1 MRRKPRTPLPLRDG
15 VAPARL
21 HLPTDGQWSTLRA
34 YLHDRLVGLGT
45 ERIDTMLSQGCFVG
59 TAGPYSPDAAYPPGG
74 YVWFHRELPPETPVP
89 YNPRVV
95 HRDENLL
102 VVDKPH
108 FLATMPR
115 GQHVR
120 ETALVR
126 LRRDLD
132 LPELSPAHR
141 LDRLTAGLLM
151 FVVHR

>member
-1 MRRKPRTPLPLRDG
+1 
-15 VAPARL
+15 
-21 HLPTDGQWSTLRA
+21 
-34 YLHDRLVGLGT
+34 VGLGT

-59 TAGPYSPDAAYPPGG
+59 TAGPYSPDATYPPGG
-74 YVWFHRELPPETPVP
+74 FVWFHRELPPETPVP
-89 YNPRVV
+89 YELRVV

-126 LRRDLD
+126 LRRDLG
-132 LPELSPAHR
+132 LREPSPAHR

-151 FVVHR
+151 FVVHRERRGAYQNLFRDRGVTRTYEAIARYDPTVSLPRTVRNRI